1 MVEKKATSMKKPK
14 LFFEELETLEY
25 VVKYEL

>member
-14 LFFEELETLEY
+14 LFFEELETFEY